1 MTKTCKQ
8 CNTKFEITD
17 GDLGFYKKISPTFD
31 GKTFEIPAPTLC
43 PQCRYQRRIS
53 WRNERNLY
61 KRKCDATGKEMISIF
76 SPDKKSPPVYSA
88 EAWWSDSWN
97 AKDFGRDFDFSR
109 PFFEQFHELF
119 KVVPQL
125 TLNNQKSEN
134 SEYTN
139 QSQMNKNCYMM
150 ICGSYNEGCMYGMWY
165 QNCKDS
171 IDCQYLEKSELCYEV
186 LNAKNCYSCK
196 WSQTIEDC
204 TDCYFCASC
213 IDCKNCFGCVSLHN
227 KEYYFYNEK
236 LSRDE
241 YFQRLGSLDLGKR
254 SSIEKT
260 KKEFVDFRAKM
271 PQKFYRGK
279 QNENSTG
286 DYLVGNKNAR
296 NCFNARDNENINDSQ
311 DAWRA
316 RNCCDLTETLE
327 NDFCME
333 LEGCGW
339 GTNQVLCSK
348 IVETSNVYYSS
359 HIYYSSDIFGCVGLR
374 NSKYCILNK
383 QYSKEEYEKLAGK
396 IIEHMQE
403 TGEWGEWFPIKYS
416 PFGYNE
422 SVAMDYFPLNKEGAA
437 ELGAKWQDNNFDI
450 EYSGPFYE
458 PHDNIEEYAK
468 SEEEVEKLLDGILK
482 CETSGRPFKIV
493 PQELSFYIQ
502 NKIPIPTR
510 NFHTRFT
517 ERFAL
522 RNPRILW
529 HRKCMNEG
537 CENEFETTYAPDRP
551 EKVYCE
557 GCYQKSII

>member
-1 MTKTCKQ
+1 
-8 CNTKFEITD
+8 
-17 GDLGFYKKISPTFD
+17 
-31 GKTFEIPAPTLC
+31 
-43 PQCRYQRRIS
+43 
-53 WRNERNLY
+53 
-61 KRKCDATGKEMISIF
+61 
-76 SPDKKSPPVYSA
+76 
-88 EAWWSDSWN
+88 
-97 AKDFGRDFDFSR
+97 
-109 PFFEQFHELF
+109 
-119 KVVPQL
+119 
-125 TLNNQKSEN
+125 
-134 SEYTN
+134 
-139 QSQMNKNCYMM
+139 
-150 ICGSYNEGCMYGMWY
+150 
-165 QNCKDS
+165 
-171 IDCQYLEKSELCYEV
+171 
-186 LNAKNCYSCK
+186 
-196 WSQTIEDC
+196 
-204 TDCYFCASC
+204 
-213 IDCKNCFGCVSLHN
+213 
-227 KEYYFYNEK
+227 
-236 LSRDE
+236 
-241 YFQRLGSLDLGKR
+241 
-254 SSIEKT
+254 
-260 KKEFVDFRAKM
+260 
-271 PQKFYRGK
+271 
-279 QNENSTG
+279 
-286 DYLVGNKNAR
+286 
-296 NCFNARDNENINDSQ
+296 
-311 DAWRA
+311 
-316 RNCCDLTETLE
+316 
-327 NDFCME
+327 ME

-502 NKIPIPTR
+502 NKIPIPTK